1 MDAFSLSLHTP
12 TSSNP
17 FEGYTSSSRSWL
29 EEEINKSIEPLK
41 IQEHATSD
49 VNQKNSTQY
58 QSIIDEFD
66 PMSSMSVSSKVNHF
80 NQMKSSQPSYLNS
93 LTPKPFTSSQLTTN
107 ATTNRPIS
115 LLNNFQSAARVN
127 PNVSQSQHS
136 VKDLINPTPFYGG
149 FKNNAL
155 SQPSFHSVP
164 FPQARS
170 VISSNSSDL
179 IGLQTNIK
187 NGIADPTPLSDSLL
201 NKWQIFL

>member
-1 MDAFSLSLHTP
+1 MDAFASSLHTP

-17 FEGYTSSSRSWL
+17 FEGYTPSSRSWL

-41 IQEHATSD
+41 IQEQSTSEVD
-49 VNQKNSTQY
+49 KKKSTQY

-93 LTPKPFTSSQLTTN
+93 PTPRPFTSSQLTIN
-107 ATTNRPIS
+107 ATNNRHIN

-127 PNVSQSQHS
+127 QNSSVSQYS
-136 VKDLINPTPFYGG
+136 VKDLINPTPFYGA

-179 IGLQTNIK
+179 IGLQTNSTTNNK
-187 NGIADPTPLSDSLL
+187 NGIADATPLSDSLL
-201 NKWQIFL
+201 N